1 MISSLHIRNYALIKE
16 LDIDFENG
24 LNIITGETGAG
35 KSIIIGALG
44 LILGERMAT
53 NAQEG
58 HTGKCVI
65 EGTFQLRGRGLDA
78 FFETNDLDYEDET
91 IIRREVSLSGKS
103 RAFIND
109 VPVTLQVLKELGLSL
124 VDIHS
129 QHSNLL
135 LKSDSFRRSFVDGFS
150 GSFDLLADYSASF
163 KQLSVLEKEL
173 KQLQEKEAQL
183 RVNTDFNRFQFDEIN
198 ELNYQEGEYE
208 ENEQELDRLN
218 NSEKLSETFAQSVYL
233 LDESDT
239 SAFGLLN
246 EVQQALQKIRGIDQ
260 KIEDLAERVD
270 SSVLDL
276 QDVAAELSSL
286 KEEWTFDEGRLTYLN
301 DRQEIIYKLMRK
313 HALTSA
319 EELLEKAEEFK
330 NAVDDS
336 DQIDERI
343 AETSKKLERI
353 KKETLKKAQLLSAK
367 RKKAVDP
374 INKSLTQMLQ
384 QLGIPD
390 AQFSLEVQACASLS
404 SHGADELAFLF
415 SANKGKS
422 PAEVTKVAS
431 GGEISRIMLAIKTM
445 MSDVA
450 NSATL
455 VFDEIDLGISGE
467 VAIKMGHLIQELSDK
482 RQVISIT
489 HLPQIAAMG
498 KAHFRVKKL
507 RGEEQTLST
516 IERLSDEERV
526 TEISEMIGGQQA
538 SATAMESAKEL
549 LQKFAGTFY

>member
-16 LDIDFENG
+16 LDIDFEDG

-44 LILGERMAT
+44 LILGERMAS

-58 HTGKCVI
+58 HDGKCVV
-65 EGTFQLRGRGLDA
+65 EGTLHLKGRGLESFFDA
-78 FFETNDLDYEDET
+78 QDLDYDNET

-109 VPVTLQVLKELGLSL
+109 VPVTLLVLKELGIHLI
-124 VDIHS
+124 DIHS

-135 LKSDSFRRSFVDGFS
+135 LKDETFRRSFVDGYS
-150 GSFDLLADYSASF
+150 DSVELASTYSAAYR
-163 KQLSVLEKEL
+163 QLAIQEKEL
-173 KQLQEKEAQL
+173 RALKEQEALL
-183 RVNTDFNRFQFDEIN
+183 RTNAEFNRFQFNEIN
-198 ELNYQEGEYE
+198 ELDYQLGEFE
-208 ENEQELDRLN
+208 ENERELDRLN
-218 NSEKLSETFAQSVYL
+218 NSEKLSEIFSQSVYL
-233 LDESDT
+233 LEDADT

-260 KIEDLAERVD
+260 QLEALAARVD

-276 QDVAAELSSL
+276 NDVAAELNSL
-286 KEEWTFDEGRLTYLN
+286 KEAWTFDEERLGQLN
-301 DRQEIIYKLMRK
+301 SRQEVIYKLMRK
-313 HALTSA
+313 HALSSA
-319 EELLEKAEEFK
+319 DELVAKAEEFR
-330 NAVDDS
+330 NSVEDS
-336 DQIDERI
+336 DQIEGRI
-343 AETSKKLERI
+343 SNLSASLE
-353 KKETLKKAQLLSAK
+353 KTKADVWKKADTLTKSRL
-367 RKKAVDP
+367 KAVKP
-374 INKSLTQMLQ
+374 INDTLTQMLQ

-390 AQFSLEVQACASLS
+390 AEFVLQVGRSEQLKA
-404 SHGADELAFLF
+404 HGADEIDFLF

-422 PAEVTKVAS
+422 PAEVSKVAS
-431 GGEISRIMLAIKTM
+431 GGEISRIMLAIKTI
-445 MSDVA
+445 MSNVA

-467 VAIKMGHLIQELSDK
+467 VAIKMGHLIKKLSSR

-498 KAHFRVKKL
+498 KAHFRVRKL
-507 RGEEQTLST
+507 RGESQTLST

-538 SATAMESAKEL
+538 SATAIESAKEL